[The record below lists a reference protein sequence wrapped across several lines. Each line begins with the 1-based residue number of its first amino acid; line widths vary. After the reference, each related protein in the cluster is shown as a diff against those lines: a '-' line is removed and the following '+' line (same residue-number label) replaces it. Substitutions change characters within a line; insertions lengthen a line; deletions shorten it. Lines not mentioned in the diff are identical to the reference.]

1 MSRIQHI
8 LDKAERDGTARR
20 THGLPVEAAPMP
32 PIATIADTATMEPDD
47 IEPRAIEPP
56 ADVALATPI
65 TPQLHPLLVAGIAP
79 ESAAAEQYRSL
90 RTRIAMSENGHPLRL
105 LMITSPGK
113 GDGKTLTVANLG
125 LTMAQE
131 FQRRVVIV
139 DSDLR
144 KPQVHSAFGIPQ
156 EPGLADVLCG
166 TAELDDVLVYL
177 SDYRL
182 TILPAG
188 RLPPQPA
195 EFLGSLAMRRTL
207 DALRARFDRVL
218 LDMPPATPLAD
229 ASILSPAVDAVLL
242 IVRAGLTPK
251 PAIERALTGIDNSKL
266 LGLVLN
272 EADGTDA
279 ERYGMEYT
287 AK

>member
-1 MSRIQHI
+1 
-8 LDKAERDGTARR
+8 
-20 THGLPVEAAPMP
+20 
-32 PIATIADTATMEPDD
+32 
-47 IEPRAIEPP
+47 
-56 ADVALATPI
+56 
-65 TPQLHPLLVAGIAP
+65 
-79 ESAAAEQYRSL
+79 
-90 RTRIAMSENGHPLRL
+90 MSENGTPLRL
-105 LMITSPGK
+105 IMITSPGK

-131 FQRRVVIV
+131 FQRRVAIV

-144 KPQVHSAFGIPQ
+144 KPQMHSAFGIPQ

-166 TAELDDVLVYL
+166 NAELDEVLVHL
-177 SDYRL
+177 ADYRL

-188 RLPPQPA
+188 RLPAQPA

-229 ASILSPAVDAVLL
+229 ASILSPAVDGVLL
-242 IVRAGLTPK
+242 IVRAGVTPK
-251 PAIERALTGIDNSKL
+251 PAIERALTGFDSSKL

-272 EADGTDA
+272 EADGTDV
-279 ERYGMEYT
+279 ERYAREYI